1 MWIRDGGVGG
11 GHFNIVPVDFV
22 ADALDHIAH
31 QEEGNGQC
39 FHLTADRSYNLGEVM
54 DIIASAAQAPRMPV
68 RIDQRMFDAVPGVV
82 RRGVSAMPPRLLI
95 NQARENLDIRPPL
108 IKFLTFPTEYD
119 NRRAAAALAVAVAC
133 APALAEE
140 RTDPRGWNA
149 SAMGVYVIE
158 DSDRFDVDYGA
169 GIRFG
174 LGRQI
179 SEKWDLEWNG
189 FGNSLQRNRGSG
201 QHWQY
206 GVGADALRYM
216 YREGPSPYLLVGG
229 GGVYTDSTAGT
240 DTNGYLN
247 AGAGLHFREI
257 WGSMGLRAEL
267 RYVMDFSDDG
277 SHNEPFGDV
286 RALVGLTFPLFGGG
300 DYGNTRI
307 IERERLVIKPVPMGP
322 PEVLHGVHFEFDS
335 ARLTPNAQTW
345 LL

>member
-1 MWIRDGGVGG
+1 M
-11 GHFNIVPVDFV
+11 
-22 ADALDHIAH
+22 
-31 QEEGNGQC
+31 
-39 FHLTADRSYNLGEVM
+39 
-54 DIIASAAQAPRMPV
+54 
-68 RIDQRMFDAVPGVV
+68 
-82 RRGVSAMPPRLLI
+82 VSVI
-95 NQARENLDIRPPL
+95 N
-108 IKFLTFPTEYD
+108 KG
-119 NRRAAAALAVAVAC
+119 RAAAALAAAVAC

-140 RTDPRGWNA
+140 RTDPQGWNA

-300 DYGNTRI
+300 DYGTTRV

-322 PEVLHGVHFEFDS
+322 PEVLHGVNFEFDS
-335 ARLTPNAQTW
+335 ARLTPNAKTVLRGVAER
-345 LL
+345 LLAHSDNEVEIAGHTDSKGSDEYNQALSERRAESVRDFLIDLGVDPGRLQARGYGDTRPVDSNATDEGRERNRRIEMRRLN

>member
-1 MWIRDGGVGG
+1 PCWFWR
-11 GHFNIVPVDFV
+11 PVCCAIGFT
-22 ADALDHIAH
+22 I
-31 QEEGNGQC
+31 NG
-39 FHLTADRSYNLGEVM
+39 DKREKM
-54 DIIASAAQAPRMPV
+54 
-68 RIDQRMFDAVPGVV
+68 
-82 RRGVSAMPPRLLI
+82 VSVI
-95 NQARENLDIRPPL
+95 N
-108 IKFLTFPTEYD
+108 KG
-119 NRRAAAALAVAVAC
+119 RAAAALAAAVAC

-140 RTDPRGWNA
+140 RTDPQGWNA

-247 AGAGLHFREI
+247 AGAGLH
-257 WGSMGLRAEL
+257 
-267 RYVMDFSDDG
+267 
-277 SHNEPFGDV
+277 
-286 RALVGLTFPLFGGG
+286 
-300 DYGNTRI
+300 
-307 IERERLVIKPVPMGP
+307 
-322 PEVLHGVHFEFDS
+322 
-335 ARLTPNAQTW
+335 
-345 LL
+345 